1 VAAAVRP
8 RRGERGFAADQRAH
22 GGDPRLSTPAGT
34 VEDQEPAETAPE
46 PPTARRRGNSAR
58 GASAASRPV
67 SGVGVS
73 VNDGAGF
80 ILGLLAWVLT
90 MQYIRG
96 GRDGVKAWLRA
107 KFLNQTSGGRP

>member
-1 VAAAVRP
+1 
-8 RRGERGFAADQRAH
+8 
-22 GGDPRLSTPAGT
+22 
-34 VEDQEPAETAPE
+34 
-46 PPTARRRGNSAR
+46 
-58 GASAASRPV
+58 
-67 SGVGVS
+67 VS